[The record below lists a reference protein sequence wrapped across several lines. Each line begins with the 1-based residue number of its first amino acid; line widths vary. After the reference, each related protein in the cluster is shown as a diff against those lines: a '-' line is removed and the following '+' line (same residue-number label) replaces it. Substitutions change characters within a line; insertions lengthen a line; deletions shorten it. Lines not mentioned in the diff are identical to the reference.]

1 MSALALFLFSF
12 LSKINILISISTPIW
27 QQHPN
32 ASGLLFLPPKTVR
45 ERFHVCSGS
54 PSPFRFKTWLLLQNT
69 SGVIVFGLFSRRFK
83 IIELAMDM
91 SVPACSL
98 FSFLCIEASKFISVL
113 QKDLK
118 ETDVFLS
125 ALEKAYPKIPG

>member
-1 MSALALFLFSF
+1 
-12 LSKINILISISTPIW
+12 
-27 QQHPN
+27 
-32 ASGLLFLPPKTVR
+32 
-45 ERFHVCSGS
+45 
-54 PSPFRFKTWLLLQNT
+54 
-69 SGVIVFGLFSRRFK
+69 VIVFGLFSRRFK

>member
-1 MSALALFLFSF
+1 
-12 LSKINILISISTPIW
+12 
-27 QQHPN
+27 
-32 ASGLLFLPPKTVR
+32 
-45 ERFHVCSGS
+45 
-54 PSPFRFKTWLLLQNT
+54 
-69 SGVIVFGLFSRRFK
+69 
-83 IIELAMDM
+83 MDM